1 MQRFVRFMAQ
11 FPKILTKF
19 VQKMASYS
27 LLQMRSK
34 RDGLNIF
41 QIFSISTQKLMK
53 AFLMSSNNFQLRRN
67 SIIRL
72 QKVNLKKLSIIR
84 NLGRALDR
92 TVTSRSSCLR
102 WSNSEKVS
110 FCTFNNLLDH
120 TSLASRSY
128 QSESHYSFQK
138 RRPK

>member
-53 AFLMSSNNFQLRRN
+53 AFLMSS
-67 SIIRL
+67 IIRL
-72 QKVNLKKLSIIR
+72 EKVNLKKLYLR
-84 NLGRALDR
+84 NLGRALYR
-92 TVTSRSSCLR
+92 AVYFQMFLFTVVKKFLFALLTIF
-102 WSNSEKVS
+102 WTTKVLPEALS
-110 FCTFNNLLDH
+110 IRI
-120 TSLASRSY
+120 SLFLSKRETGVIVVIIEASLC
-128 QSESHYSFQK
+128 
-138 RRPK
+138 